1 MLYELREWSICLA
14 CWLTVYLD
22 YKILM
27 ILVKEYLYD
36 KDVYEAVLLKKMSTH
51 RKVRKVTEKI
61 LKSSLGIEQE
71 TENMGE
77 IHGEITK
84 NLQSPQN

>member
-36 KDVYEAVLLKKMSTH
+36 KDVYEAVLLKSLLRNPSTELF
-51 RKVRKVTEKI
+51 VI
-61 LKSSLGIEQE
+61 L
-71 TENMGE
+71 
-77 IHGEITK
+77 
-84 NLQSPQN
+84 SP

>member
-51 RKVRKVTEKI
+51 RKVRKVTEQVI
-61 LKSSLGIEQE
+61 ASSLGIEKDSEKIGE
-71 TENMGE
+71 T
-77 IHGEITK
+77 HGEIIK
-84 NLQSPQN
+84 SS